1 MFSSAYSAV
10 ERGKLQWMEIGVT
23 VYERNSH
30 LLFMNSN
37 WCIGLATLESKY
49 HVSRE
54 RFRQKQETERNT
66 RLTSRNVS
74 VTVSAMMR

>member
-37 WCIGLATLESKY
+37 WCIFLATLESKY

-66 RLTSRNVS
+66 RLTSRNAS

>member
-49 HVSRE
+49 RVSRE

-66 RLTSRNVS
+66 RLTSRNAS